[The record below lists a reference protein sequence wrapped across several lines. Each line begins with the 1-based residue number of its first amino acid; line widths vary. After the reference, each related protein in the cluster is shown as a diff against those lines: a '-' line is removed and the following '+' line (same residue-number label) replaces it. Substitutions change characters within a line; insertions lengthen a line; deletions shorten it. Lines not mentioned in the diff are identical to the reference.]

1 MNLNSNNTVPS
12 NQSESQKLVVIA
24 AIISNAL
31 AEQLNPYRAQNLI
44 GNLLEAVGQNLLV
57 IQAYTSPN
65 PGTNSNSTNNSSTSN
80 ITSTTNN
87 QANNCPEENN

>member
-1 MNLNSNNTVPS
+1 MNLNSNNNLPS
-12 NQSESQKLVVIA
+12 NQSEAQKLVVIA

-31 AEQLNPYRAQNLI
+31 AEQLNPYEQNLI

-65 PGTNSNSTNNSSTSN
+65 PGTNSNSTNNSSISN

-87 QANNCPEENN
+87 QAKNCPEENN